1 MPNSQLQNLGKLCP
15 MKIPRYMIYCIQVW
29 MKYNVNVIIKE
40 VLYQCCSD
48 YVLDLIVQEWLLMT
62 GDLCVC
68 NLKMHMV
75 FL

>member
-1 MPNSQLQNLGKLCP
+1 
-15 MKIPRYMIYCIQVW
+15 
-29 MKYNVNVIIKE
+29 MKYNGNVIIKE

-48 YVLDLIVQEWLLMT
+48 YVLDSIVQEWLLMT